1 MCELGFRR
9 HTLEILHMIR
19 LRLDNLN
26 ALMGTV
32 LEAVNKHKEDDD
44 NFPVQEPTASYNTF
58 MESECQLQA
67 SEAMRKKAGKL
78 VRGTRREDCRGHY
91 SWKGQKGKAK
101 FQQLQC
107 VELIYQAVKRN
118 PRITT
123 TRHGI
128 EEVIKTWL
136 RHAAEKLRKL
146 EESGLGNIP

>member
-1 MCELGFRR
+1 
-9 HTLEILHMIR
+9 MIW

-91 SWKGQKGKAK
+91 SSTAGSSNDPKRCGEFQLERAKGQG
-101 FQQLQC
+101 
-107 VELIYQAVKRN
+107 EIPTTAVC
-118 PRITT
+118 
-123 TRHGI
+123 
-128 EEVIKTWL
+128 
-136 RHAAEKLRKL
+136 
-146 EESGLGNIP
+146 